1 VSRCNPENP
10 SVTAD
15 AGVVHVTIGGDCGAA
30 GGVGPAGPPGRPG
43 EPGPPGEPGE
53 PGPLPIVSD
62 VEPPLPPDGWPV
74 GMLWINPA
82 L

>member
-1 VSRCNPENP
+1 MSRCNPENP

-15 AGVVHVTIGGDCGAA
+15 AGVVQGTIGGDCGAA
-30 GGVGPAGPPGRPG
+30 GGVGPA
-43 EPGPPGEPGE
+43 GPPGEPGE